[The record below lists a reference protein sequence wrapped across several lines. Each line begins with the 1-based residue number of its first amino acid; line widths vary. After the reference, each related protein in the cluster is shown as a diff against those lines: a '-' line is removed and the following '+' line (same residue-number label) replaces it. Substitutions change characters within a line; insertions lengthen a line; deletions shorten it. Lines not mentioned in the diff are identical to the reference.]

1 MDEIA
6 SMGLSLIFPQ
16 FVCSLCYESPH
27 CCILS
32 PFPSVFESFDAM
44 SPDVGVFGG
53 DAESFV
59 EWSGIAP

>member
-1 MDEIA
+1 M
-6 SMGLSLIFPQ
+6 SLRTAAF
-16 FVCSLCYESPH
+16 FVARSFLF
-27 CCILS
+27 IS